1 MSHSEGRAE
10 IALRPFTGADI
21 GPLGKLFGAAR
32 ASMQLF
38 DDPYTTGEHT
48 AYIAGLAV
56 GCAITVAEADGQLAG
71 FLSFARKPGEA
82 MGEISHLFV
91 HPDHQGQGVG
101 AQLLDDAITRHGP
114 PLHLWVFE
122 ANARAR
128 ALYEGRGFVMTERT
142 DGSSNDEK
150 LPDMR
155 YDLAG

>member
-1 MSHSEGRAE
+1 MPNSEGRADVV
-10 IALRPFTGADI
+10 LRPFTGADI
-21 GPLGKLFGAAR
+21 GALGTLFGAAR

-71 FLSFARKPGEA
+71 FLSFARKPSET

-101 AQLLDDAITRHGP
+101 AQLLDDAITRHGR

-128 ALYEGRGFVMTERT
+128 ALYESRGFVMTDRT
-142 DGSSNDEK
+142 DGSGNDEK

-155 YDLAG
+155 YDLAD

>member
-1 MSHSEGRAE
+1 MPNTGGRAD
-10 IALRPFTGADI
+10 IFLRPFTNADI

-56 GCAITVAEADGQLAG
+56 GCAITVVENDGHLAG
-71 FLSFARKPGEA
+71 FISFARKPGEA
-82 MGEISHLFV
+82 IGEISHLFV
-91 HPDHQGQGVG
+91 HPDHQGKGLG
-101 AQLLDDAITRHGP
+101 PRLLDDAITRHGP

-122 ANARAR
+122 ANTRAR
-128 ALYEGRGFVMTERT
+128 ALYESRGFVVTDRT
-142 DGSSNDEK
+142 DGSGNDEK

-155 YDLAG
+155 YDLPA

>member
-1 MSHSEGRAE
+1 MPDSEGRAE
-10 IALRPFTGADI
+10 TVLRPFTGADI
-21 GPLGKLFGAAR
+21 GPLGLLFGAAR
-32 ASMQLF
+32 ASMALF

-71 FLSFARKPGEA
+71 FVSFVRKPGET

-101 AQLLDDAITRHGP
+101 AALLDDAITRHGP
-114 PLHLWVFE
+114 PLRLWVFE

-128 ALYEGRGFVMTERT
+128 ALYESRGFVITERT
-142 DGSSNDEK
+142 DGSGNDEK
-150 LPDMR
+150 LPDIR
-155 YDLAG
+155 YDLAD